1 MEHEGLVRAVEVIS
15 NAGLKTAQIITDRHK
30 QNAAWIRRS
39 LTDCAFLHYTTIAM
53 QTGCRQSQRMEG
65 HAIALYFPKLKKES
79 MQSEALKQKPPMVGI
94 S

>member
-1 MEHEGLVRAVEVIS
+1 MG
-15 NAGLKTAQIITDRHK
+15 
-30 QNAAWIRRS
+30 
-39 LTDCAFLHYTTIAM
+39 M

-65 HAIALYFPKLKKES
+65 HAIALFFPKPKKEN